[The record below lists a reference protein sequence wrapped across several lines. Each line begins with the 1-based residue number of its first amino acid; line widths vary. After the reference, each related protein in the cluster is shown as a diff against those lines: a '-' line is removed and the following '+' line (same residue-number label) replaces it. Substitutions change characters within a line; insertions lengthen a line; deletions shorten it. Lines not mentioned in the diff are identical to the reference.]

1 MSHFDYVRKRINQ
14 NNHRL
19 ELERKRKEEEKK
31 QNQRQ
36 EKDYKTPENLFRYSP
51 LMKKNNPYFKK

>member
-1 MSHFDYVRKRINQ
+1 MRNKRINQ